1 MPVGEATGIKIWW
14 KVLWDVFT
22 KFPELFFSRMGGAH
36 FSTLLKGWHGDRHIR
51 FNTTMVGGGS
61 HRLACGMCVYL
72 YVCLYCLCVC
82 TLISVYLIGCVLEQ
96 VSQVD
101 AASLCSALWAPSE
114 LLLDG
119 QGAAS
124 CYGREMKGREVE
136 SGG

>member
-1 MPVGEATGIKIWW
+1 MW
-14 KVLWDVFT
+14 
-22 KFPELFFSRMGGAH
+22 
-36 FSTLLKGWHGDRHIR
+36 
-51 FNTTMVGGGS
+51 
-61 HRLACGMCVYL
+61 
-72 YVCLYCLCVC
+72 YVCVPVCVCVFVLPMCVC

-101 AASLCSALWAPSE
+101 AASLCRALWAPSE